1 MDVVLT
7 YRGRVVSESDIE
19 FVRALIREH
28 PAMSRRELSRKLCR
42 AWNWVQANG
51 APCDM
56 VCRGLMLTLERSG
69 HVRLPSAKG
78 SHANPLAARRRP
90 QRPEMDASP
99 VSGSLKLL
107 GPLEFRLVRRTRE
120 EPIFN
125 GLIEHHHY
133 LGYTQPVGEHL
144 KYMVYALGRPIACLA
159 WSSAVRHLGPRDRF
173 IGWGPEVRRRN
184 IRFIAYNT
192 RYLIMPWVRVPHL
205 ASHILGRMA
214 AMVPRDWERIYGHR
228 IYYLETFIDPGR
240 SPGTCYLAANWIPLG
255 LTTGRGK
262 DSNSHRPNRSL
273 KQVLGYPLEK
283 HFRRRLVEPA

>member
-28 PAMSRRELSRKLCR
+28 PAVSRRELSRKLCR

-99 VSGSLKLL
+99 VSGSLKVL

-144 KYMVYALGRPIACLA
+144 KYMVYALGRPIVCSGVVVSCTASGA
-159 WSSAVRHLGPRDRF
+159 AGSVYRLG
-173 IGWGPEVRRRN
+173 
-184 IRFIAYNT
+184 T
-192 RYLIMPWVRVPHL
+192 
-205 ASHILGRMA
+205 
-214 AMVPRDWERIYGHR
+214 
-228 IYYLETFIDPGR
+228 
-240 SPGTCYLAANWIPLG
+240 
-255 LTTGRGK
+255 
-262 DSNSHRPNRSL
+262 
-273 KQVLGYPLEK
+273 
-283 HFRRRLVEPA
+283 